1 MKKILAFIIGASILF
16 SSCQDWLEVGS
27 ETELTEKDAFSDD
40 SGFHKALTGIYI
52 GMGDEAL
59 YGGMLTWRMLDYYAH
74 YYYNVAGSDDAQFH
88 AHNYKNAYVA
98 GHISNIWNGLYNL
111 IANCN
116 NALEHLDEKQDE
128 LDPLG
133 AQLIKGELL
142 TLRAFLHFD
151 LLRLFGCGDY
161 ANRVGELSNKL
172 TIPYVTQFS
181 KEIPAQSTYADV
193 FKALKKDLNEAIA
206 LLWGENGENCY
217 RYSSALEGFDYAP
230 FERANGNSR
239 WFFDLFDYETKPR
252 IDYYVAKSILARVL
266 LWEGDAANYQ
276 TILDIVEEWTLSADD
291 SGSDN
296 WDWMWGSLLTTS
308 ELYRDRIFAHEAVWH
323 LNVNNLYKKIGEGS
337 WFTDATQYEKI
348 LLYKNVA
355 NEIYEYESG
364 NNIGANDWRRAYL
377 LSATGNV
384 YEIQKLNQVHGDKN
398 YKYKDIMPMIGSA
411 ELYYMAAE
419 VSLKSGNKEAACT
432 YLNTVRNARGI
443 TTDFD
448 LNYEELSDTE
458 IMAEIQK
465 EARKEFLCLGQMFY
479 FYKRLGVK
487 NIPNYENMEMTDE
500 LYVLPYPDEEV
511 INGNRVQ

>member
-1 MKKILAFIIGASILF
+1 
-16 SSCQDWLEVGS
+16 
-27 ETELTEKDAFSDD
+27 
-40 SGFHKALTGIYI
+40 
-52 GMGDEAL
+52 MGDEAL

-74 YYYNVAGSDDAQFH
+74 YYYNVAGSNDAQFH

-116 NALEHLDEKQDE
+116 NALENLEKKQGD

-161 ANRVGELSNKL
+161 ANRADELSNKL

-193 FKALKKDLNEAIA
+193 FKALKKDLNDAIT

-217 RYSSALEGFDYAP
+217 RYSSALEGFDNAP

-239 WFFDLFDYETKPR
+239 YFFDLFDYETKPR
-252 IDYYVAKSILARVL
+252 IDYYVARSILARVL

-276 TILDIVEEWTLSADD
+276 EILDIVEEWTVSADH

-296 WDWMWGSLLTTS
+296 WDWMWASLLTTS

-323 LNVNNLYKKIGEGS
+323 LNVNNMYKKMGEGS

-348 LLYKNVA
+348 VLYKTTA

-364 NNIGANDWRRAYL
+364 NNVGANDWRRAYL

-384 YEIQKLNQVHGDKN
+384 YEIQKLDQVHGDKN
-398 YKYKDIMPMIGSA
+398 YKYREIMPMIGSA

-419 VSLKSGNKEAACT
+419 VSLKGGNKEAACN

-443 TTDFD
+443 
-448 LNYEELSDTE
+448 YENLIYDELTEAE

-465 EARKEFLCLGQMFY
+465 EARKEFLCMGQMFY

-487 NIPNYENMEMTDE
+487 NIPNYDNMEMTDD